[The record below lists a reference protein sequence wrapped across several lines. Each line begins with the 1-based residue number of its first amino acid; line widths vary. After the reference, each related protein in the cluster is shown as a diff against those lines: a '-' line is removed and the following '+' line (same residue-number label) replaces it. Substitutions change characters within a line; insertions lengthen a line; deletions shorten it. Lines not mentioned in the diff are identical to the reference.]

1 MEVAAL
7 KIDVIC
13 ASAAF
18 DAAVALVDDAAAAHV
33 ADAAVALVDAAAAV
47 VEENTG
53 WAFVVVTVHKAS

>member
-18 DAAVALVDDAAAAHV
+18 DAAVALVDDAAAA
-33 ADAAVALVDAAAAV
+33 AV

-53 WAFVVVTVHKAS
+53 WACVVVTVHKAS